1 MNIKQLNT
9 GDWVRVSDSANAY
22 QVTSVNEEHGYATV
36 LINGESR
43 IVMANRLERAHK
55 ESVHTDA
62 VKELQAQM
70 QRLSKRFDTI
80 ATEMCQLE
88 TRINSL

>member
-1 MNIKQLNT
+1 
-9 GDWVRVSDSANAY
+9 
-22 QVTSVNEEHGYATV
+22 
-36 LINGESR
+36 
-43 IVMANRLERAHK
+43 MANRLERAHK